1 MKCCWFNLKVAYL
14 THLLSVRSLV
24 DRLEVPLRPL
34 GVSVLREGR
43 GGGGGGR
50 GGRGAAGGA
59 RVVASEGSNSDFRV
73 ASLKES
79 FHSLKSLD
87 VHKHDVRLD

>member
-34 GVSVLREGR
+34 GVAVLREGR
-43 GGGGGGR
+43 GGGGGR

-59 RVVASEGSNSDFRV
+59 RVVTSEGSISDLRV
-73 ASLKES
+73 AG
-79 FHSLKSLD
+79 
-87 VHKHDVRLD
+87 

>member
-34 GVSVLREGR
+34 GVAVLREGR

-50 GGRGAAGGA
+50 GGRGAGRA
-59 RVVASEGSNSDFRV
+59 RVVTSEGSISDLGV
-73 ASLKES
+73 AG
-79 FHSLKSLD
+79 
-87 VHKHDVRLD
+87 